1 MAMYDI
7 YGNPITV
14 PGGYPPNQQR
24 QSKPILPRARTQPVP
39 PGSQPTGTGEGV
51 PYGVN
56 TLSPAARQFMRDFRG
71 TRGGASA
78 LSSDPLSDEIARLRS
93 RGETFGQPARGEPAP
108 VVSPEESGLADQRV
122 GPPPGRVSA
131 PGTSYL
137 PRSGEV
143 PERRVYE
150 SRGGMNLPG
159 NVAAD
164 VEAGLA
170 RSPIMEQAARMRA
183 TQLQEESDN
192 LNRQQQNFISGALQ
206 SAALN
211 SGAGTISS
219 MVRTR
224 ANMNTAMGLERNR
237 TARDVA
243 AGRTAAD
250 LNVARIGAG
259 ATRDAAGARARASE
273 IAARY
278 GLAGSQVGA
287 AGRENAARIAAMGR
301 IGQARVT
308 AAGQLPTL
316 NQVAAQRILG
326 GGGDDSARIA
336 YPPRAPRA
344 PSVTNVPGVPG
355 LTPSGAI
362 ISDPNGQVSFR
373 TTEALSQLTKRQ
385 DVSAA
390 AAKLDVSGQPPGA
403 EVPIPGHPDYI
414 GIVDKNGKLRVVPVG
429 GNK

>member
-14 PGGYPPNQQR
+14 PGGYSPNQQR
-24 QSKPILPRARTQPVP
+24 QSRPILPRARTQPVP

-56 TLSPAARQFMRDFRG
+56 TLSPAALRFMQDFRG
-71 TRGGASA
+71 RRGGAPA

-137 PRSGEV
+137 LRSGEV

-170 RSPIMEQAARMRA
+170 RSPIMEQAARMRTA
-183 TQLQEESDN
+183 QLQEESDN

-219 MVRTR
+219 VVRTR

-259 ATRDAAGARARASE
+259 ATRDAAGTRARADE
-273 IAARY
+273 ITARY
-278 GLAGSQVGA
+278 GLAGAQAGA
-287 AGRENAARIAAMGR
+287 TSRENAARIAAAGG
-301 IGQARVT
+301 IGQAQVA
-308 AAGQLPTL
+308 AAGKLPTV
-316 NQVAAQRILG
+316 NQVAAQQLLAS
-326 GGGDDSARIA
+326 GGDATA
-336 YPPRAPRA
+336 LLHPPRAQGAPRA
-344 PSVTNVPGVPG
+344 TVVPGVPG
-355 LTPSGAI
+355 VSKDQAI
-362 ISDPNGQVSFR
+362 ITYPDGTVEARPTEEYAKQTQKRDAQKEGQ
-373 TTEALSQLTKRQ
+373 A
-385 DVSAA
+385 
-390 AAKLDVSGQPPGA
+390 LDVTNEPVGK
-403 EVPIPGHPDYI
+403 VIPGTYNDW
-414 GIVDKNGKLRVVPVG
+414 VVVESNGKKIVRAQA
-429 GNK
+429 KAQ